1 MVMLMLLD
9 VVSALLRLCSGMS
22 LQPYV
27 SHKGVKTNAAH
38 SNLLWILQ
46 MTSRRAFIHR
56 LPVFRLLMIFF
67 LFTLEILK
75 IHILLQLDKLNVF
88 FSCNNFSVAITL

>member
-27 SHKGVKTNAAH
+27 SHKGVKTNATH
-38 SNLLWILQ
+38 GNPEVLWIQ
-46 MTSRRAFIHR
+46 
-56 LPVFRLLMIFF
+56 
-67 LFTLEILK
+67 
-75 IHILLQLDKLNVF
+75 
-88 FSCNNFSVAITL
+88 